1 MTVTLPSRARI
12 VIVGGGVIGANI
24 AYHLA
29 KAGEEDVVLLE
40 QTEIGGGSTWHAA
53 GMVGRLRT
61 SSTFARM
68 CDASA
73 NLYKTLE
80 AETGELVDWRQ
91 CGTLYVARNE
101 ERMFQYRRTGSM
113 AEHLGIQ
120 VEIVGKQEAIDLFP
134 LQRGDDLVGG
144 LYIPDDGKVE
154 PAGLARALAKGA
166 QQRGATVV
174 EHARVTAL
182 QVQQGRATGVQL
194 ESGAVIEAEEI
205 VLCGGIWTRDLAKQ
219 HGIHIPLASVE
230 HHYVDSNPIPG
241 EIDMY
246 PCTRDADGCTYYLTV
261 HDKIRLGAFQAVTKA
276 WQVDPVPYPF
286 SFALLDDDWEHFA
299 PPLREGKH
307 RLPILEEVGFERF
320 VNGPEAFTP
329 DANFLLGPAPSVP
342 GVWIAAGMNSA
353 GLAFGGGIGEALA
366 SWMIDGYQPY
376 DLSMVDPARFAPEQ
390 DNLTYLRERV
400 TESLGTHYL
409 MAYPNRELQT
419 GRNLRVSPV
428 HEQMREAGAWFGEKA
443 AFERP
448 NFFGAPG
455 TTPVVEY
462 AFGRQSWWEN
472 HRAEHMACRE
482 HAAIFDQS
490 GFGKL
495 EVTGAD
501 AVAVLNRLCANDVDV
516 APGQLVYTAMLDD
529 RGRFFSDLTVLRLAD
544 DRFRL
549 ITGTAQRIRD
559 LWHVSRG
566 ILPGQDCSVTDVT
579 ADYAVLSVMG
589 PHSRALLQ
597 PITETDL
604 GNEAFPFGAVREV
617 GINGASA
624 HAARV
629 TYVGELGW
637 EFHVGADQAAL
648 LMAGLLTMG
657 GGEPARLA
665 GHYAIN
671 SLRLEKAYRAWGHE
685 LSPDETPI
693 EAGLSFALAW
703 DKLAGF
709 VGRDALQAQRASG
722 PNALPKRLVG
732 FRALDPELTL
742 WGGERL
748 RRDGAPLGYTTSA
761 GYGHAVGGAVALGY
775 ARNAAGVSAD
785 WVAEGTYSVEVNG
798 QEHPVEASLRPFYD
812 PDRSRV
818 LL

>member
-1 MTVTLPSRARI
+1 MAVTLPSRARI

-29 KAGEEDVVLLE
+29 KGGEKDVVLLE

-113 AEHLGIQ
+113 AEHLGIH
-120 VEIVGKQEAIDLFP
+120 VEIVGQQEAIDLFP
-134 LQRGDDLVGG
+134 LQHGDDLVGG

-166 QQRGATVV
+166 QQRGATIV

-182 QVQQGRATGVQL
+182 QVQHGRATGVQL

-219 HGIHIPLASVE
+219 HGIHIPLAPVE
-230 HHYVDSNPIPG
+230 HHYVDSNTIPG

-286 SFALLDDDWEHFA
+286 SFALLEDDWEHFA
-299 PPLREGKH
+299 PPLKEGKH

-390 DNLTYLRERV
+390 DNLAYLRERV

-428 HEQMREAGAWFGEKA
+428 HEQMRAAGAWFGEKA

-448 NFFGAPG
+448 NFFGEPG

-501 AVAVLNRLCANDVDV
+501 AVVVLNRLCANDVDV
-516 APGQLVYTAMLDD
+516 ALGQLVYTAMLDD

-566 ILPGQDCSVTDVT
+566 ILPGEACAVTDVT

-589 PHSRALLQ
+589 PDSRALLQ

-604 GNEAFPFGAVREV
+604 SNAAFPFGAVREV
-617 GINGASA
+617 AINGASA

-703 DKLAGF
+703 DKPAGF
-709 VGRDALQAQRASG
+709 VGREALQEQRAAG

-732 FRALDPELTL
+732 FRVLDPDLML

-748 RRDGAPLGYTTSA
+748 RRDGALLGYTTSA

-775 ARNAAGVSAD
+775 AKHTAGVSAD
-785 WVAEGTYSVEVNG
+785 WVAEGSYTVEVNG